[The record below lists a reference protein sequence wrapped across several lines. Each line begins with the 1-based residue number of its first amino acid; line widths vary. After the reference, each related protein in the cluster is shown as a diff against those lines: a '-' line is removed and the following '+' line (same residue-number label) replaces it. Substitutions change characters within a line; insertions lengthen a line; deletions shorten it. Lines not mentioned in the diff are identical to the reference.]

1 MCDLFGEAS
10 VREFDLQRRMGLNA
24 TGLERLKANLTVHQ
38 ETQRMCIAFIASE
51 FQYISICFNM
61 FDIHFVHLSCN
72 NLFRFVDMIMEQL
85 KLAVPRYLRE

>member
-1 MCDLFGEAS
+1 MLD
-10 VREFDLQRRMGLNA
+10 FDLINCFQTLKLVKKFAGKGNSRFRDGLNMF
-24 TGLERLKANLTVHQ
+24 E
-38 ETQRMCIAFIASE
+38 
-51 FQYISICFNM
+51 CFNM